1 MHQLSLFP
9 PVHFSEAEEFMFFLD
24 NCKMDVRAGYITI
37 LDKPVGMK
45 WEVWYDWMDRKS
57 V

>member
-1 MHQLSLFP
+1 MHQQSLFP

-24 NCKMDVRAGYITI
+24 ECKMDIRAGYMTI

-45 WEVWYDWMDRKS
+45 WNVWYDWMDKKS